1 MRIVTIHAEAPGSLA
16 PDILFDGVMG
26 DFALAD
32 ASETRNRG
40 GLRARDALKTAAI
53 ICLLSDAR
61 VAADELRDGDDNKG
75 WPGDS
80 FDLADG
86 EAAIGSKLWL
96 LRRRTVDDI
105 ETPRLAE
112 DYALAA
118 LQVLI
123 DQGAA
128 ARATATATADPT
140 RNRLD
145 LAVTLTD
152 RDGAIRVAQNFRVL
166 WDELDRVQGADA

>member
-1 MRIVTIHAEAPGSLA
+1 MRIIPIRDEAPALLA
-16 PDILFDGVMG
+16 PDILLDGEMG

-32 ASETRNRG
+32 GAEAWNRG
-40 GLRARDALKTAAI
+40 GLRAREALKTAVI

-61 VAADELRDGDDNKG
+61 AAADELRDGDDNRG

-80 FDLADG
+80 FDRADG
-86 EAAIGSKLWL
+86 EVAIGSKLWL
-96 LRRRTVDDI
+96 LRRRTLDAI

-112 DYALAA
+112 DYALAS
-118 LQVLI
+118 LRVLI

-128 ARATATATADPT
+128 AKATATATADMT
-140 RNRLD
+140 FNHLD

-152 RDGAIRVAQNFRVL
+152 RDGATLVGQQFKVL
-166 WDELDRVQGADA
+166 WDELGRI

>member
-1 MRIVTIHAEAPGSLA
+1 MRIIPIASGEPASRA
-16 PDILFDGVMG
+16 PDIQFDGIMG

-32 ASETRNRG
+32 AAEAGNRG
-40 GLRARDALKTAAI
+40 GLRAREALKTAVI

-61 VAADELRDGDDNKG
+61 AAPDELRDGDENRG

-80 FDLADG
+80 FDLGEG

-96 LRRRTVDDI
+96 LRRRALDAV

-118 LQVLI
+118 LRVLI
-123 DQGAA
+123 DQGAVA
-128 ARATATATADPT
+128 KITATATADLA

-145 LAVTLTD
+145 LEVTLTD

-166 WDELDRVQGADA
+166 WDELDRVQGANA